1 MSFEENIRKWIQTDN
16 AIKEKQLAIKQ
27 LRIEKDQYN
36 ENILEYMN
44 ENSLENATI
53 KIGDGK
59 LRLVETSVPQTLT
72 FKFICESLC
81 EYFEDDEDHEELVK
95 EIITFIK
102 EKRNIKTTK
111 EIKRFG
117 ICS

>member
-1 MSFEENIRKWIQTDN
+1 MTFEDSIRKWVQIDN
-16 AIKEKQLAIKQ
+16 TIKEKYLAIKQ
-27 LRIEKDQYN
+27 LKIEKDQYN

-44 ENSLENATI
+44 ENNLENATI

-59 LRLVETSVPQTLT
+59 IRLVETSVTPALTL
-72 FKFICESLC
+72 KFICETLC
-81 EYFEDDEDHEELVK
+81 EYFHEDDDHEELVQ

-102 EKRNIKTTK
+102 EKRNVKINK
-111 EIKRFG
+111 ELKRYG